1 MSHNLVFNHVLSFS
15 TKMVAFAIPV
25 FLHFPNIMV
34 KANISSVKYMVNSYL
49 SSQKQTNKQKLSR
62 SVYFSILM
70 LNTMSCHPES
80 LRN

>member
-1 MSHNLVFNHVLSFS
+1 MSHNLAFNHILSFS

-34 KANISSVKYMVNSYL
+34 KANISSVKCMVVIAKRKN
-49 SSQKQTNKQKLSR
+49 KTNKKVSR